1 MPRMDTIVIGGG
13 QSGLAAARALRDA
26 GLTPVILEAG
36 EHPTGSWANYYDS
49 LTLFSPAR
57 YSTMPGQPFDGD
69 GDHYPHRDEVVDYL
83 RRYADS
89 LDVEIRTATRVTAVE
104 ADGAGGFLV
113 HIEGGDT
120 LRTAGVVA
128 ASGSFGDPY
137 VPEVPGRESFTGQLL
152 HAADYRNPK
161 HYAGQRVVV
170 VGAGNSA
177 VQIAYELADS
187 ATVTLATRQPIR
199 FMPQLVGGKDI
210 HYWHTTTGF
219 DSLPPQWLARIATG
233 TLVLDTGDYAAAL
246 EAGRMDRQPMF
257 TGFDGENVIWSD
269 GTPERV
275 DTVIF
280 ATGYRPH
287 LNYLQPLG
295 ALDASGLPLQAG
307 GLSTTHLGLSYVG
320 LEFQRSFASNT
331 LRGVHLD
338 AAHIA
343 APMAA
348 YAGGALAAYG
358 L

>member
-1 MPRMDTIVIGGG
+1 MDTIVIGGG
-13 QSGLAAARALRDA
+13 QSGLAAARSLRDA

-36 EHPTGSWANYYDS
+36 EHPTGSWAHYYDS

-57 YSTMPGQPFDGD
+57 YSAMPGQPFDGH

-83 RRYADS
+83 RRYADR
-89 LDVEIRTATRVTAVE
+89 LDVEIRTATRVSAVE

-120 LRTAGVVA
+120 LHTAGVVA
-128 ASGSFGDPY
+128 ASGSFGNPY
-137 VPEVPGRESFTGQLL
+137 APELPGREDFTGQLL
-152 HAADYRNPK
+152 HVADYRNPK

-170 VGAGNSA
+170 GGAGNSA
-177 VQIAYELADS
+177 VQVAYELADS
-187 ATVTLATRQPIR
+187 TTVTLATRQPIR

-246 EAGRMDRQPMF
+246 EAGRMDRKPMF

-287 LNYLQPLG
+287 LDYLQPLG

-338 AAHIA
+338 AAHVA
-343 APMAA
+343 ASMAA